1 MNLGLTFAWYDLL
14 IFVAMVIRRNVD
26 LCGLFI
32 SIATIGFWSD
42 SRTDIMPMMY
52 NICELWPISR

>member
-1 MNLGLTFAWYDLL
+1 MGYAGSKLGLTFAWYDVL
-14 IFVAMVIRRNVD
+14 IFHGHGDWRNVD
-26 LCGLFI
+26 LCGIFI

-52 NICELWPISR
+52 NI